1 LADAFGIAVS
11 PPQAYA
17 LVGVGAILASAC
29 NVPLTSILLL
39 FELTRDYL
47 IILPALAAVGISY
60 WVSSNW
66 DLQGVKHQSNPA
78 IMDPDVSDASGRHV
92 DGEDL
97 VIHVD
102 DGLTI
107 SQILALCEAQNK
119 RNVVVL
125 NEENNVSA
133 TIHKTE

>member
-1 LADAFGIAVS
+1 
-11 PPQAYA
+11 
-17 LVGVGAILASAC
+17 VGAILASGC
-29 NVPLTSILLL
+29 KVPLTSVLLL

-66 DLQGVKHQSNPA
+66 DLQTEKSHPVTMETYG
-78 IMDPDVSDASGRHV
+78 SDASDFGA
-92 DGEDL
+92 EDL
-97 VIHVD
+97 VIHID

-125 NEENNVSA
+125 NEKNNVSA
-133 TIHKTE
+133 TIQKTE